1 MITST
6 FKQEVAEFIDS
17 KITKVVLNSGAYEI
31 TDFIVKSASD
41 GVLSLNYFIPE
52 GTVDTVTR
60 IELKNA
66 AGTVSDNNVNL
77 PIASDTLMIQTI
89 FVKEE

>member
-17 KITKVVLNSGAYEI
+17 KITKVVLNNGAYEI
-31 TDFIVKSASD
+31 TDFIMKSVSD
-41 GVLSLNYFIPE
+41 NTLNLNYLIPQ

-66 AGTVSDNNVNL
+66 AGTVSDNIVNL

>member
-31 TDFIVKSASD
+31 TDFIVKAVSD
-41 GVLSLNYFIPE
+41 NTLSLNYLIPQ

-66 AGTVSDNNVNL
+66 AGTVSDNIVSL